1 MGWLLPR
8 GESSLPGREK
18 RNALEQKSSRHEERE
33 RERESERERGRERER
48 ESLAGTEV
56 FAQVSPFLVQLL
68 VCADLEEVARS
79 SRLGVEGFVNHSRKA
94 NWKNS
99 VADSRFSARAS
110 RKLGRGRRGAS
121 GERIKG

>member
-8 GESSLPGREK
+8 GESSLPGRRRET
-18 RNALEQKSSRHEERE
+18 RWNRSHRHEERK
-33 RERESERERGRERER
+33 RERER
-48 ESLAGTEV
+48 VSLAGTEV

-68 VCADLEEVARS
+68 VCADLEEVAR

-110 RKLGRGRRGAS
+110 RKLGRGRRGAL
-121 GERIKG
+121 GEKIKG

>member
-33 RERESERERGRERER
+33 RERER